1 MERKLKKVMSAEDF
15 KTIVKEVIDEYEGE
29 TIDLMQQEGELTTEI
44 YPLFFNEDG
53 KLKYEIINEGE
64 YNCPLTGKEY
74 KNLKSMLKNAI
85 RFKLDKMVH
94 QAKEELV
101 AND

>member
-1 MERKLKKVMSAEDF
+1 MSAEDF
-15 KTIVKEVIDEYEGE
+15 KTIIKEVIDEYEGE
-29 TIDLMQQEGELTTEI
+29 PIDLMQQEGELMAEI

-53 KLKYEIINEGE
+53 KLKNEIINEEE
-64 YNCPLTGKEY
+64 YNCPLTGKKY

-85 RFKLDKMVH
+85 RFKLDKIVH
-94 QAKEELV
+94 QVKEEMV